1 MPCAAAAARPAPA
14 PASADGSPAL
24 GRAPVDW
31 DGAPAEPLELA
42 FPRPGADVS
51 QANRD
56 RTRNLLWAAVHDDP
70 PPAAG
75 LTLVL
80 LLALAVLQANGHA
93 LRAEIAH
100 AMAFDAVMILRQ
112 RRAPLSACARAAEL
126 GMRKDRYLAL
136 RRRLLRIMVRII
148 ETGSI
153 GRREPETSADRQD
166 GC

>member
-14 PASADGSPAL
+14 SGGGSPAL
-24 GRAPVDW
+24 WRSPVDW
-31 DGAPAEPLELA
+31 EGFPAEPLALA
-42 FPRPGADVS
+42 FPRPGTDVS

-75 LTLVL
+75 LTLAL
-80 LLALAVLQANGHA
+80 LLALAVLQANGYA

-153 GRREPETSADRQD
+153 GRREPETSADWQD